1 MAHGTSTQCE
11 FVKANGTRCR
21 ANARTESAHCWFHA
35 PELAR
40 ERHSARRRGGIAR
53 TSHKLTLPPDA
64 PRLPLASIA
73 DVLTLLEATA
83 NEVRRGQLE
92 TRLANCVGYLCSVA
106 LNGLAQIPGPDSPVS
121 VSFVV
126 QAPMP
131 CPICKTETG
140 KACAQC
146 QGMGYVSASKQ
157 PSETVS

>member
-1 MAHGTSTQCE
+1 MTLGTQCE
-11 FVKANGTRCR
+11 FVKANGSRCR

-35 PELAR
+35 PELSR
-40 ERHSARRRGGIAR
+40 ERHLARKRGGIAR
-53 TSHKLTLPPDA
+53 TSHRATLPADA
-64 PRLPLASIA
+64 PLRPIASVA
-73 DVLTLLEATA
+73 DVLSLLEEAA
-83 NEVRRGQLE
+83 NAVRMGKLE
-92 TRLANCVGYLCSVA
+92 PKLANCVGYLCSVA
-106 LNGLAQIPGPDSPVS
+106 LNGLAQIPEPHSPVS

-146 QGMGYVSASKQ
+146 QGMGYVSASEQ

>member
-1 MAHGTSTQCE
+1 MTHGTQCE
-11 FVKANGTRCR
+11 FEKKDGSRCR
-21 ANARTESAHCWFHA
+21 ANTRSSSSYCFFHD
-35 PELAR
+35 PSVSR

-53 TSHKLTLPPDA
+53 TSQKLTLPADTPHKA
-64 PRLPLASIA
+64 LASVT
-73 DVLTLLEATA
+73 DVLSLLEATA

>member
-1 MAHGTSTQCE
+1 MNRSSRIPWRDDLCG
-11 FVKANGTRCR
+11 FVRSRSGLSVTKRLRCAGGSR
-21 ANARTESAHCWFHA
+21 Q
-35 PELAR
+35 

-106 LNGLAQIPGPDSPVS
+106 LNGLAQIPGPHSPVS